1 MASEQ
6 LIFRLSI
13 DFHLLIERE
22 RNKIERKAAFN
33 NS

>member
-6 LIFRLSI
+6 LIFRLFI
-13 DFHLLIERE
+13 DFNFLIERE
-22 RNKIERKAAFN
+22 RNKIEHKAAFN